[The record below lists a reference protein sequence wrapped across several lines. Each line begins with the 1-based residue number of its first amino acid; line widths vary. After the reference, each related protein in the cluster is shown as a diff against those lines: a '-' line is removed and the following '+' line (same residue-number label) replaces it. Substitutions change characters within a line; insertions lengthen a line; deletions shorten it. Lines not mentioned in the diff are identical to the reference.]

1 MQGDGANK
9 EFLHKER
16 SPKGYT
22 SVNGWIKNK
31 HTEKRRAA
39 RTHVWLKLSVRQRE
53 RNTLQRVVT
62 TGLQRV
68 VTTSPFSSEFA
79 VKFVINIIQ
88 TTNILV
94 GSDPTLMSSKKCNL
108 KECNSTHKGK
118 CTISESPQKL
128 KTRESDPWRLQMSG
142 LSATN

>member
-16 SPKGYT
+16 PPKGYT

-39 RTHVWLKLSVRQRE
+39 RIHVWLKLSVRQRE

-62 TGLQRV
+62 TGLQRIITTGLQRV
-68 VTTSPFSSEFA
+68 VTTSPFSSEFG

-94 GSDPTLMSSKKCNL
+94 GSDPHIDEQQEMQTKRVQPLRTINSQHTQGKKYH
-108 KECNSTHKGK
+108 KWESTE
-118 CTISESPQKL
+118 TQ
-128 KTRESDPWRLQMSG
+128 D
-142 LSATN
+142 